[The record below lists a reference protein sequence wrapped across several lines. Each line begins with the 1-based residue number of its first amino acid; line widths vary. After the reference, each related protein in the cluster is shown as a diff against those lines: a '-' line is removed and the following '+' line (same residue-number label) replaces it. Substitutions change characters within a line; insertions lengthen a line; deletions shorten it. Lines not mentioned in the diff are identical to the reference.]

1 MSTQRSRIISLT
13 ALIVAIVVGIFL
25 VSAAIS
31 FYIITVKVP
40 TDLAHEMA
48 AGVKQVFNF
57 TPRTMIRENVVIEQ
71 QTPITELATVSRSVY
86 VDYSW
91 KHTWVGSTKE
101 LQLTGAFTVKAGFD
115 LQDEFVL
122 TVIPK
127 PLHVTAALPP
137 PKVLSVQMDTFL
149 VVRDESG
156 WWNKISGQD
165 RQNAVN
171 ELRRKAR
178 AKAESSGILDDARAD
193 AEASLRKIA
202 GWSKTTMEF
211 LPPAAGR

>member
-13 ALIVAIVVGIFL
+13 ALIVAIVLGVLI

-31 FYIITVKVP
+31 FYIMTVKVP
-40 TDLAHEMA
+40 TDLAHDFAVGFKE
-48 AGVKQVFNF
+48 VFNF
-57 TPRTMIRENVVIEQ
+57 TPRMLVKENVVIEQ

-86 VDYSW
+86 MDYSW
-91 KHTWVGSTKE
+91 KHTWMGSSKN

-115 LQDEFVL
+115 LKDEFTL
-122 TVIPK
+122 TVVPK
-127 PLHVTAALPP
+127 PLHIIADMPP
-137 PKVLSVQMDTFL
+137 PRILSVQMDTFL

-156 WWNKISGQD
+156 WWNKITAED

-171 ELRRKAR
+171 ELQKRAR
-178 AKAESSGILDDARAD
+178 TKAESSGILVDARAN

-202 GWSKTTMEF
+202 GWSRTTIEF
-211 LPPAAGR
+211 PPAAAGQ